1 MTYQPLDKYM
11 QFVYLC
17 FDSIAVAPGGI
28 ESKNYN
34 NQLIDIPVVQ
44 AQKHCVL
51 P

>member
-1 MTYQPLDKYM
+1 MTYQPLDKCM
-11 QFVYLC
+11 QFFYLA
-17 FDSIAVAPGGI
+17 FDSIAVALGGI

-34 NQLIDIPVVQ
+34 TQPIDTPIVQ